1 MIYIPHLDDEPYL
14 PSVGEVYWVYSTII
28 HPKDKKNDRP
38 VLVVEVPVTLSG
50 RITIVTRTSNEE
62 RTPGFPSPIDATL
75 GLNKPGAWG
84 YLRSA
89 EANLWT
95 PSMVQYLGVVE
106 LSVLLG
112 VRKVFGL

>member
-1 MIYIPHLDDEPYL
+1 LIDIPHFDDDPYL
-14 PSVGEVYWVYSTII
+14 PSAGEVYWVDSTII

-38 VLVVEVPVTLSG
+38 VLVVEVPATLSG
-50 RITIVTRTSNEE
+50 RITIVTRTSNEK
-62 RTPGFPSPIDATL
+62 RSPGFPSPINPTL

-95 PSMVQYLGVVE
+95 PSMVEYRGVVE
-106 LSVLLG
+106 LSVLWA
-112 VRKVFGL
+112 VREVFGL